1 MSGKDLYSVK
11 CNIHEKAL
19 NSSCQ
24 HKQKFNTEKER
35 QSDQTMFFNHIKQL
49 TLKSQYNLFDHIIML
64 N

>member
-24 HKQKFNTEKER
+24 HKQKFNIEKER
-35 QSDQTMFFNHIKQL
+35 QSAGNVFQSQQAVNIK
-49 TLKSQYNLFDHIIML
+49 KSI
-64 N
+64 